1 MTIVSYTISFLCQT
15 HSTQN
20 ILDFV
25 LASQAV
31 VINDKSFGQ
40 RTNCQELM
48 QSSFFYIYF
57 FFQLQILELGFRISV
72 LNNIPNGSSWMPL
85 TVPYIFFWQKQNDI
99 YNKLFASACIL
110 QSQHVRLVFLLD
122 RRVILGQLIG
132 G

>member
-48 QSSFFYIYF
+48 QSSFFYIY
-57 FFQLQILELGFRISV
+57 
-72 LNNIPNGSSWMPL
+72 
-85 TVPYIFFWQKQNDI
+85 IFF
-99 YNKLFASACIL
+99 SALDLGIGFSNLCPE
-110 QSQHVRLVFLLD
+110 QHSKWF
-122 RRVILGQLIG
+122 
-132 G
+132 